1 MKLKELWSQP
11 DKIRRRVLAMVRKEL
26 DWFIHDKISVFI
38 LFFLPI
44 FLLTILG
51 NIESDIGINEP
62 PIVYIID
69 QDNSTYSK
77 DFIESF
83 KSENLTLDVSTNH
96 EAPETVTI
104 DNAKELIYTK
114 YLDAYMIIPNNFSET
129 LLENRS
135 STIFVY
141 IDAIDILKTI
151 LMKYEFRG
159 AKVLYQVKYQIFNSE
174 ILYYP
179 ELRPERQ
186 TGSLL
191 EVVLPLMLPYIL
203 FGVMNMVVSQAL
215 VGDIPLKRMLI
226 SPARKYEI
234 IAAKILAYSFL
245 GLIISYGSLILITII
260 FNIEFF
266 SFINTFIITFA
277 ATFFGIT
284 FGILFSSIS
293 SSRLQAAELFL
304 FTYIMQVLI
313 INYLRTEPIVHFM
326 PVQIIYSIFTD
337 VAYRGI
343 SIFELGFEILILIIG
358 ENILIILLTLVI
370 FYKKHR

>member
-104 DNAKELIYTK
+104 DNAEELIYTK